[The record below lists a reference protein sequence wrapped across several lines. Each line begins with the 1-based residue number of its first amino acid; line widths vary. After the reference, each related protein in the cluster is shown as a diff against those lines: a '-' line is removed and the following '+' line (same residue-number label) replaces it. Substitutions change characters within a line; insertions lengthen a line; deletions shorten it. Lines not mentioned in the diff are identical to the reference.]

1 MKNLLL
7 LVAALGSFGV
17 INAQSIFFSEILTT
31 PPGTDTDREYIEL
44 RCDDCTPGQVLDNIY
59 VISVEGDKENT
70 TGTGRIDYIE
80 SLDGLVMGA
89 NGFIVIATAASQ
101 ASFTIDAGATI
112 VTSTTPDIENLSQNW
127 FIVQTTGD
135 TDIPDTSDDLDSMNN
150 GIIDDT
156 TFLSWTILDSISLI
170 DDDGAGAE
178 GEAAY
183 SSQIVISEPDNSG
196 DANFST
202 QTGSNIFFLPLNPSG
217 TSDAFLPLEYVARV
231 GNSTGSTIS
240 DSASS
245 DWLVANISSSG
256 DFPNY
261 TIRSGGSNQIDAVP
275 QFYEGESINH
285 IGSENIVPTILS
297 VTEQEL
303 TDGISFFPNPT
314 KNVVNI
320 NAKADIIS
328 SIEVI
333 DATGKILVQKNNDL
347 DVVDLSNLSAGLY
360 YMNVYAEGA
369 RITKTLVKN

>member
-7 LVAALGSFGV
+7 LLATFGSFGV
-17 INAQSIFFSEILTT
+17 INAQSIFFSEILAT

-101 ASFTIDAGATI
+101 GSFTIDAGAAI

-150 GIIDDT
+150 GTIDDA

-170 DDDGAGAE
+170 DDDGAGAD

-202 QTGSNIFFLPLNPSG
+202 QAGSNIFFLPLNPPG
-217 TSDAFLPLEYVARV
+217 TSDASLPIEYVARV

-240 DSASS
+240 DSVSS

-285 IGSENIVPTILS
+285 IGSENLVPAILS

-303 TDGISFFPNPT
+303 TDDISFFPNPT
-314 KNVVNI
+314 KNVINI
-320 NAKADIIS
+320 NSKNDLIS
-328 SIEVI
+328 SIEVL
-333 DATGKILVQKNNDL
+333 DATGKILVQKKNNL
-347 DVVDLSNLSAGLY
+347 DVVDLSNLSTGLY
-360 YMNVYAEGA
+360 YMNVYGESA
-369 RITKTLVKN
+369 RITKTVVKN

>member
-7 LVAALGSFGV
+7 LLTTLGSFGF
-17 INAQSIFFSEILTT
+17 INAQSIFFSEILAT
-31 PPGTDTDREYIEL
+31 PPGTDADREYIEL

-80 SLDGLVMGA
+80 SLDGLVMGS

-101 ASFTIDAGATI
+101 GSFTIDAGAAI

-150 GIIDDT
+150 GTIDGT

-170 DDDGAGAE
+170 DDDGAGGD

-183 SSQIVISEPDNSG
+183 SSQIVISEPNNSG

-202 QTGSNIFFLPLNPSG
+202 QAGSNIFFLPLNPSG
-217 TSDAFLPLEYVARV
+217 TSDASLPLEYVARV

-256 DFPNY
+256 DFPDY
-261 TIRSGGSNQIDAVP
+261 TIRSGGSDQIDAVP

-285 IGSENIVPTILS
+285 IGSENIVPATLS
-297 VTEQEL
+297 ITEQEL
-303 TDGISFFPNPT
+303 IEDFSFFPNPT
-314 KNVVNI
+314 TNVINISSKN
-320 NAKADIIS
+320 DIIS
-328 SIEVI
+328 SIEVVNV
-333 DATGKILVQKNNDL
+333 TGQILIQKDSNL
-347 DVVDLSNLSAGLY
+347 DVIDLTDFSTGLY
-360 YMNVYAEGA
+360 YMNIYGDGA
-369 RITKTLVKN
+369 KITKAIVKN